1 MNKVILT
8 LIGIA
13 LITAIT
19 STVVISKHDKALS
32 TLPAEKRLK
41 EVPVPNDSASRT
53 SLNTVNRFSLNG
65 IEHKVDYTQLMKT
78 GHQDNGEIY
87 GALKDENGA
96 LIKHPDGSPVICNG
110 TSNSPTVEGSGLD
123 FTSIIEKDGK
133 LHMVSQFECHVG
145 AIYTAELQQSSNGE
159 LSPVANTLK
168 YIDQSAYKGGWVHC
182 AGTKT
187 PWNSHLGSEE
197 LEPDARFIEE
207 NGAKSEKYFAS
218 ARHFFGG
225 DINKLNPYYYGW
237 IPEVR
242 FENGNAVYQKHYA
255 LGRASHELAYV
266 MPDQKTVYLTDD
278 GTNNGFYRF
287 VADTAG
293 DLSSGNLYAVKW
305 IQTSSLGGGAANLKW
320 IHLGHINDNIVKTLA
335 LSGKLKFS
343 DVLASD
349 TVVDANT
356 GNCNANFTYVNTE
369 FGQEC
374 LAYKDINGDSVI
386 DAKDKALAAAL
397 EKRRVAAMQGAT
409 TEFRKFE
416 GFSYNARDNKA
427 YVAMSAIDRGME
439 AGYSTPTKSAKYDA
453 GGNNDINLAYNPCG
467 AIYELSF
474 NDSSF
479 DVTSDPMKASSMRSI
494 LEGTALPKADRY
506 GNRCHPNHIANPD
519 NLAYI
524 PSSGTLVISE
534 DSSRHINNAMWA
546 YQVDKRELTRIAT
559 MELDAEATAPYW
571 QQVGNFGYISMVSQ
585 HPLEKQAVDPSR
597 KESTI
602 GVLGPIPLN

>member
-1 MNKVILT
+1 MNKAILILSSVT
-8 LIGIA
+8 LSVA
-13 LITAIT
+13 LT
-19 STVVISKHDKALS
+19 SALVMTNRNKAS
-32 TLPAEKRLK
+32 TILPADIPLQ
-41 EVPVPNDSASRT
+41 EVPVPVDQATRNKLS
-53 SLNTVNRFSLNG
+53 TVNRLTLNG
-65 IEHKVDYTQLMKT
+65 VERKVSYTQLMKT
-78 GHQDNGEIY
+78 GHQDNGEIF
-87 GALKDENGA
+87 GALKDENGT

-145 AIYTAELQQSSNGE
+145 AIYTAELQQSKDGR
-159 LSPVANTLK
+159 LRPVANTLK

-207 NGAKSEKYFAS
+207 QGAASERYFAS

-225 DINKLNPYYYGW
+225 DIDKLNPYYYGW
-237 IPEVR
+237 IPEVT
-242 FENGNAVYQKHYA
+242 FKHGNAVYQKHYA

-266 MPDQKTVYLTDD
+266 MPDNKTVYLTDD
-278 GTNNGFYRF
+278 GTNSGFYRF
-287 VADTAG
+287 VADTAANLDTG
-293 DLSSGNLYAVKW
+293 HLYAAKW
-305 IQTSSLGGGAANLKW
+305 IQTTAMGGGAANLEW
-320 IHLGHINDNIVKTLA
+320 IHLGHIKNDEVKALA
-335 LSGKLKFS
+335 LSGKLAFS
-343 DVLASD
+343 DVLS
-349 TVVDANT
+349 VDDVLDAAT
-356 GNCNANFTYVNTE
+356 GTCHPNFTYTNTE

-374 LAYKDINGDSVI
+374 LAYKDINGDAVI
-386 DAKDKALAAAL
+386 DSKDKSLAAAL

-416 GFSYNARDNKA
+416 GFTYNARDNKA
-427 YVAMSAIDRGME
+427 YIAISAIDRGMM
-439 AGYSTPTKSAKYDA
+439 AGFSSSRKSSKYDA

-467 AIYELSF
+467 AIYEIGFDKSG
-474 NDSSF
+474 DS
-479 DVTSDPMKASSMRSI
+479 MKATSMKSI
-494 LEGTALPKADRY
+494 LEGIALPKADKN
-506 GNRCHPNHIANPD
+506 GNRCHPDHIANPD
-519 NLAYI
+519 NIAYI
-524 PSSGTLVISE
+524 SASDTLIVSE

-559 MELDAEATAPYW
+559 MELDAEATGPYW
-571 QQVGNFGYISMVSQ
+571 QQIGNFGYISMVSQ